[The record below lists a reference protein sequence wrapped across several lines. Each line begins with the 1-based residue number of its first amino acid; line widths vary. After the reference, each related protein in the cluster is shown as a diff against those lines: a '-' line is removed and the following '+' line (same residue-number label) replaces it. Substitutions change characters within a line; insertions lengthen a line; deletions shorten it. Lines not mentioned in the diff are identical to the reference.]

1 MARQEVNIGVEGNDG
16 TGDSIR
22 ESFRKSN
29 ENFSE
34 LYAVFGQGGTINF
47 TALAD
52 TPNELTANTIP
63 LVNDAGTAIGLAT
76 LASNAALG
84 GGATDTI
91 TFSYNVAGKL
101 IISTAFTSMSDDL
114 TPSLGGPM
122 SAVGNPIANVSVSEA
137 AAALYASSHGDNSV
151 TIDDLVINK
160 GYADNRYIIN
170 DTTGTTPVRI
180 ADEPATVTQYTLTV
194 NRYLN
199 NNLEVLSHGY
209 DTSINGTAYK
219 FKAEDTDPSGLV
231 SGTVYYIRRVDAN
244 NFTLHTSAASAAD
257 ANLDV
262 ANATK
267 LAVSGTIAAADV
279 HTLVDNTYD
288 STLYGNFLKDVALPR
303 KSIVRRQ
310 GDDMT
315 GALYLNDHPGELA
328 GAGKPNGN
336 EDMQAATKYYVDN
349 TAYSSSTNLFVSTT
363 GDDRMISVPS
373 GKEGTALTYAYKT
386 IGAAM
391 KRADE
396 LIKASSPATADTSP
410 YKQIITKDSGSSF
423 AEVTVADVVSPVFE
437 QTRLIIEQNK
447 NFIIKELTGFLKFT
461 YPTFVYDIE
470 LCERDSGLILD
481 SIALDINRGLN
492 ANTLTRAAAERYY
505 SSASARKAITTQL
518 TQTLASITFKKNL
531 VTALL
536 QQDLYNEKT
545 VASVTIASPAV
556 VGTSTTHGL
565 VDKNQVTF
573 VVSAGMT
580 QINNVTAFV
589 KVLTDQTFELFT
601 DETLTTP
608 YDTSSGFSVFTTGK
622 VGVIY
627 QTEVDRWTNAG
638 GDGDTTARVAVGA
651 KFDLITNIV
660 TNGISSGS
668 DEVFGSNYKVVLN
681 NGSLNYVDQGIS
693 TNNDLL
699 PGKIITGSLSKAIA
713 KIVSITSNDSSN
725 GNNDTIQV
733 QLLTPKDFEIGE
745 SILYGNTSRSKQIAV
760 MIESGVYEED
770 YPIRVPAN
778 VSLKGDDYRRVIIK
792 PKNRVSQSTWANTYF
807 YRDTEFDGLSTA
819 VTGTPFF
826 NQSNVKQGYFG
837 YHYLI
842 DADKPLAIGTAI
854 TNTGNYTT
862 AAEIIRLNKA
872 FIQEEVIAYITA
884 NAPSI
889 TYTESVWRTRVD
901 LILKAISLD
910 MTLDT
915 NYNAI
920 ARGLYYQQTAQ
931 AVAVAA
937 NKEATISSIRYIGYL
952 VRNLAA
958 VKLSPE
964 GIARLDDAINEII
977 DIITNG
983 AVNTDT
989 GANTLVFSYP
999 TNSAGADVDV
1009 DATKARKQL
1018 QGNTLFLQAEL
1029 VAWITAN
1036 YGSLSYDSTR
1046 FKHEVERALNAVSYD
1061 IQYGGN
1067 SASRDVANSWYIGA
1081 TEQWTT
1087 TSAQRTA
1094 FAAAFNQLS
1103 TIGEVV
1109 LVDNIV
1115 SNLQSGVVQN
1125 VSLEGASTSEQ
1136 AEFSGLLQVMEDVIT
1151 ANSVSGLPSETLPS
1165 VTWSASQFTTART
1178 AILSATAATQD
1189 STIVFV
1195 DDNFVNFTYNATK
1208 CRRDVGL
1215 IVDSIQKDLTRG
1227 GAEFVTAAAGEYYYN
1242 YISRWASAGFLGQ
1255 EAITRDA
1262 ITKVGAVANL
1272 LMAGTYASGSI
1283 LQNQSAAGYAPPVL
1297 TGGTGESGTGTIAIN
1312 LIGRITYAFNI
1323 DYNPPKR
1330 NDAMDMFLMN
1340 DSTIITNVSAQGH
1353 GGFMC
1358 VLDPEGQILTKSPY
1372 IFACSSFSKSE
1383 NKKTFAGGMYIDAYV
1398 ANLPVY
1404 VPETID
1410 PGASLGGSQNGKINN
1425 FTLWVRSLPG
1435 QGLFLR
1441 APLLPCP
1448 FYVEGRRYQ
1457 INAISDYDSG
1467 NGWCK
1472 VYLDADSNSN
1482 TGYDQTQFADGL
1494 YNRDLFFQTS
1504 GNRSL
1509 LAQNFTQINDMGY
1522 GLICNNGAV
1531 SEQVSTF
1538 TYYNQVAFYA
1548 YNGSEIRALNC
1559 SNGYGNFGLVAEG
1572 ADPNEIPDQVTLQDK
1587 TEQPAKVV
1595 TTTTTPNATGDTS
1608 IYVTDLLTAP
1618 LNNSHI
1624 TIAHGGS
1631 TGTFNYQVQTVANV
1645 SDVAQNGNIGEFG
1658 STMVTGVTSVTSISA
1673 ADAARTAGTYNNVQ
1687 GTGGSVKLIAGLKWW
1702 TNPVEVRMQTDH
1714 RLRDGSKIVIA
1725 GIIGTTELNGNTY
1738 YSKRVTYNDGLNT
1751 PDNTIQLYTDEAL
1764 TTTVNGTGFTAYTGA
1779 GTVTGGGAS
1788 FNITINGS
1796 GAAAVVP
1803 NRPGQNYLDTQTITI
1818 LDSQLG
1824 SGGGASL
1831 TFNVVSF
1838 ASSTGPGLINNI
1850 LYKLDLVVDSA
1861 QSADFFGTIR
1871 ATVAD
1876 GTLIKFR
1883 NHKSHIINGVTDP
1896 ATLNVR
1902 PNTAINFD
1910 ESDTATYRSI
1920 DFQTTDPYGQAVSAN
1935 SIFTTLDSG
1944 YATLDITTN
1953 ILNLEGFGDAQGAT
1967 IIAINQLTN
1976 SSDITRIARDIAGLQ
1991 PGEAGYAGGMIFT
2004 HNGKTHQVT
2013 NYESDST
2020 VAYITIADVAGTNIN
2035 ASYSGTGLNSAF
2047 STSAGELIKLG
2058 INSGATAELTVS
2070 ISLVRATGHDFT
2082 NVGTGSF
2089 NDSNYPNIILGKAE
2103 NTLAEFYTA
2112 AASATA
2118 AQVWERR
2125 KGRVFFVSTDQ
2136 YGFFRVGKFF
2146 SVDQATGLITFSG
2159 EIGLSNANALGFT
2172 KGVTINEFSA
2182 DETMADESGS
2192 AVPTEKSVV
2201 AYLNRR
2207 LGGTTTGSQIAASP
2221 GGNRLGI
2228 GYVPLNGAWPMEG
2241 TLQMGTNLVTGVANP
2256 GSDGT
2261 AATNK
2266 NYVDG
2271 RVTEFDTLADLRS
2284 VENNNQARDD
2294 LLVATGKKRIYVSPP
2309 SGGTWAIGNTI
2320 QLVGNAAINGTIV
2333 DIETTTDQIIGTLGN
2348 SYSVSIVTY
2357 TVGAGVFAT
2366 GNSLTNL
2373 SATATVLT
2381 TPMDEWANALEAT
2394 ASDINITAT
2403 RTATQTEINLQIAP
2417 NSIINADVNASA
2429 AIVQSKLAM
2438 TSADTFDEDNATTG
2452 WAGSA
2457 TKVQADLGLAKFSD
2471 ENFETTSGYVRI
2483 KAGGIAAAELANIG
2497 TGNVLGRTTA
2507 GTGAVEEITF
2517 TNVLLA
2523 GGGIVDGDFTNTIV
2537 SSDAGF
2543 PGSTLIKLSAG
2554 VYGIAAVSTSST
2566 GDTMVRRKTSG
2577 AVQANSFIIGGTDT
2591 YEILSE
2597 SSGTLTLKT
2606 PAQGTILTATGGSVS
2621 PSVTYPVVNIPGN
2634 VDIGA
2639 TGITTQSVFQAGSS
2653 YAANSFAAVDWTYTN
2668 FIEANGERDANGTG
2682 IGLGAGTGFAG
2693 AAADVIQVVTGGA
2706 VRIKVDSTTTT
2717 INNGLTVAGAT
2728 VLNGNTTIG
2737 NAGTDTVTITGR
2749 VNANI
2754 LPNADNTIN
2763 LGQGGGTPLKFN
2775 TVYATTFSGT
2785 ATTARYADLAEKY
2798 LADEAYEPGTVVV
2811 LGGTEEI
2818 TVTSTKDDHRVVGV
2832 VSTNPAYLMNSELE
2846 GQHPTDV
2853 AMTGRVPCK
2862 VIGIVVKGDMLV
2874 ASAVPGYAIVNNDPK
2889 PGSIIGKSLENKPD
2903 SGKSTIEI
2911 IVGKI

>member
-52 TPNELTANTIP
+52 TPDELTPNTIP
-63 LVNDAGTAIGLAT
+63 LVNDAGTSVQLAT

-84 GGATDTI
+84 GGASDTI
-91 TFSYNVAGKL
+91 VFSYNIAGKL
-101 IISTAFTSMSDDL
+101 IISTAFTEMSDDL
-114 TPSLGGPM
+114 TPTLGGPM
-122 SAVGNPIANVSVSEA
+122 SANGSPIAKVTVSDA
-137 AAALYASSHGDNSV
+137 AAALYASSHGDATV

-160 GYADNRYIIN
+160 GYADQRYIIS
-170 DTTGTTPVRI
+170 DSTGTTPVRI
-180 ADEPATVTQYTLTV
+180 ADEPATVTQYTLTI

-219 FKAEDTDPSGLV
+219 FNAEDAAPSGLTT
-231 SGTVYYIRRVDAN
+231 GTTYYIRRVDAN
-244 NFTLHTSAASAAD
+244 NFTLHTSAASAA
-257 ANLDV
+257 ASNLDV
-262 ANATK
+262 SNLTK
-267 LAVSGTIAAADV
+267 VAVSGTIAVTDV
-279 HTLVDNTYD
+279 HTLVDVTYD
-288 STLYGNFLKDVALPR
+288 STLAGNFLDNVALPR

-310 GDDMT
+310 GDEMT
-315 GALYLNDHPGELA
+315 GELYLHDHPGELA
-328 GAGKPNGN
+328 GAGKPNGD

-363 GDDRMISVPS
+363 GDDRMISVPP
-373 GKEGTALTYAYKT
+373 GKEGTALTYAYRT

-391 KRADE
+391 ARADE

-518 TQTLASITFKKNL
+518 TQTLASISFKKDL

-545 VASVTIASPAV
+545 VASITIASPAV
-556 VGTSTTHGL
+556 VGTSTNHGL
-565 VDKNQVTF
+565 ADKNQVTF
-573 VVSAGMT
+573 VVSGGMT
-580 QINNVTAFV
+580 EINNKTAYV

-601 DETLTTP
+601 DEALLVPFSTT
-608 YDTSSGFSVFTTGK
+608 SGYSAFTTGK
-622 VGVIY
+622 TGVIY

-638 GDGDTTARVAVGA
+638 GDGDSTARVAVGA
-651 KFDLITNIV
+651 KFDLITNII
-660 TNGISSGS
+660 TNGINSGS
-668 DEVFGSNYKVVLN
+668 DEVFGSNYKVVVN

-699 PGKIITGSLSKAIA
+699 PGKIITGSLSGAVG
-713 KIVSITSNDSSN
+713 KIVSLTSNDSGN
-725 GNNDTIQV
+725 GNNDTIQI
-733 QLLTPKDFEIGE
+733 QLLLPKDFEVGE
-745 SILYGNTSRSKQIAV
+745 SILYGNTSRSKQITV

-770 YPIRVPAN
+770 YPLRVPAN
-778 VSLKGDDYRRVIIK
+778 VSVKGDDYRRVIVR
-792 PKNRVSQSTWANTYF
+792 PKNRASQSVWANTYF

-819 VTGTPFF
+819 VTGTPFY

-837 YHYLI
+837 YHYLV
-842 DADKPLAIGTAI
+842 DADRPVSIGPTI
-854 TNTGNYTT
+854 TNVGSYTT

-872 FIQEEVIAYITA
+872 FIQEEVISYITA
-884 NAPSI
+884 NAPNI
-889 TYTESVWRTRVD
+889 TYTESVWRTRTD
-901 LILKAISLD
+901 LILNAIAND
-910 MTLDT
+910 MALNT

-920 ARGLYYQQTAQ
+920 ERGLHYQQTAQ
-931 AVAVAA
+931 AIAVGA

-952 VRNLAA
+952 VRQLSN

-964 GIARLDDAINEII
+964 GIARLDDSINEII
-977 DIITNG
+977 DIISNGTTN
-983 AVNTDT
+983 T
-989 GANTLVFSYP
+989 GTSANTIEFDYP
-999 TNSAGADVDV
+999 ITSAGVDVDV

-1018 QGNTLFLQAEL
+1018 QANNLFLQAEIAQWVTSNHAGAAL
-1029 VAWITAN
+1029 
-1036 YGSLSYDSTR
+1036 DSTR
-1046 FKHEVERALNAVSYD
+1046 LKFEIGRAIDATSYD

-1067 SASRDVANSWYIGA
+1067 SAVRKVAQSWYNGA

-1087 TSAQRTA
+1087 DAAQRTA
-1094 FAAAFNQLS
+1094 VTGALNYLS

-1115 SNLQSGVVQN
+1115 ANLQSGVVQN
-1125 VSLEGASTSEQ
+1125 TTLEAASTSEQ
-1136 AEFSGLLQVMEDVIT
+1136 AEFSSLLQVMEDVVT
-1151 ANSVSGLPSETLPS
+1151 ANSTSGLPSETLPS
-1165 VTWSASQFTTART
+1165 VTWAASQFTAART
-1178 AILSATAATQD
+1178 AIISEIATIQN
-1189 STIVFV
+1189 STITFV

-1215 IVDSIQKDLTRG
+1215 IVDSIQKDLIRG

-1283 LQNQSAAGYAPPVL
+1283 LQNQAAAGYAPPVL
-1297 TGGTGESGTGTIAIN
+1297 TGGAGESGTGSIATN
-1312 LIGRITYAFNI
+1312 LIGRITYAFNNN
-1323 DYNPPKR
+1323 YNPPKR
-1330 NDAMDMFLMN
+1330 NDAMDLFLMN

-1372 IFACSSFSKSE
+1372 IFACSSFSKSQ

-1404 VPETID
+1404 IPTTID
-1410 PGASLGGSQNGKINN
+1410 PGAALGGSQNGKVNN
-1425 FTLWVRSLPG
+1425 FTLWIRSLPG
-1435 QGLFLR
+1435 EGLFLR

-1472 VYLDADSNSN
+1472 IYLDADSNSG
-1482 TGYDQTQFADGL
+1482 TGYDEAQFSDGL
-1494 YNRDLFFQTS
+1494 YAKDIFLQTS

-1509 LAQNFTQINDMGY
+1509 LAQNFTQINDLGY

-1538 TYYNQVAFYA
+1538 TYYNHAAFYA
-1548 YNGSEIRALNC
+1548 FNGSEIRALNC

-1572 ADPNEIPDQVTLQDK
+1572 SDPNEIPDQVTLQDK
-1587 TEQPAKVV
+1587 TEQPAKIV
-1595 TTTTTPNATGDTS
+1595 TTTTTPNAISETS
-1608 IYVTDLLTAP
+1608 IYITDVLVP
-1618 LNNSHI
+1618 PMNNSHI
-1624 TIAHGGS
+1624 TVAHGGA
-1631 TGTFNYQVQTVANV
+1631 TGTLNYLINTVSCL
-1645 SDVAQNGNIGEFG
+1645 SDISNDGNYGEFG
-1658 STMVTGVTSVTSISA
+1658 DTMVTGVTTVNTIGA
-1673 ADAARTAGTYNNVQ
+1673 ADAARTAGTYTNVQ
-1687 GTGGSVKLIAGLKWW
+1687 GTGGSVKVISGA
-1702 TNPVEVRMQTDH
+1702 TQANPVVVTTTADH

-1725 GIIGTTELNGNTY
+1725 SVSGMTELNTNTY
-1738 YSKRVTYNDGLNT
+1738 YSKRVTDT
-1751 PDNTIQLYTDEAL
+1751 TFQLYTDEAL
-1764 TTTVNGTGFTAYTGA
+1764 TTTVDGTGFTAYVSA

-1796 GAAAVVP
+1796 GAAAIVI
-1803 NRPGQNYLDTQTITI
+1803 NRPGENYLDSQTITV

-1838 ASSTGPGLINNI
+1838 ASATGPGLINNI
-1850 LYKLDLVVDSA
+1850 VYKLDIAVDSA
-1861 QSADFFGTIR
+1861 QAADFFGTIQ
-1871 ATVAD
+1871 ATISD
-1876 GTLIKFR
+1876 STLVKIR
-1883 NHKSHIINGVTDP
+1883 NVKSHIFNGITDP

-1910 ESDTATYRSI
+1910 ENDNVTYRSI
-1920 DFQTTDPYGQAVSAN
+1920 DFQNTDAYGVPVGAN
-1935 SIFTTLDSG
+1935 SIYTTLDTEFE
-1944 YATLDITTN
+1944 TLNITTN
-1953 ILNLEGFGDAQGAT
+1953 ILNLQGFGDAQGAT
-1967 IIAINQLTN
+1967 VIAINQLTN
-1976 SSDITRIARDIAGLQ
+1976 SSDITRITRDLAGLQ
-1991 PGEAGYAGGMIFT
+1991 PGDGGYAGGMIFT

-2020 VAYITIADVAGTNIN
+2020 VGYITIADIAGTNIN
-2035 ASYSGTGLNSAF
+2035 SSYAGTGINSAF
-2047 STSAGELIKLG
+2047 STSVGELIKLG
-2058 INSGATAELTVS
+2058 IVGASTAELTVS

-2082 NVGTGSF
+2082 NIGTGSF

-2103 NTLAEFYTA
+2103 NSLAEFYTS
-2112 AASATA
+2112 ASSSTA
-2118 AQVWERR
+2118 SQVWERR

-2207 LGGTTTGSQIAASP
+2207 LGGTVGGSQVAAAP
-2221 GGNRLGI
+2221 GGNRIGA
-2228 GYVPLNGAWPMEG
+2228 GYVPLDGAWPMEG

-2256 GSDGT
+2256 GTDGT

-2266 NYVDG
+2266 NYVDA
-2271 RVTEFDTLADLRS
+2271 RVGEFDTLEKLRS
-2284 VENNNQARDD
+2284 VEINNPAKDD
-2294 LLVATGKKRIYVSPP
+2294 LIVATGRKRIYISPP
-2309 SGGTWAIGNTI
+2309 SGGTWTAGDTI
-2320 QLVGNAAINGTIV
+2320 QLVGNAAINGTII
-2333 DIETTTDQIIGTLGN
+2333 DIETTTDQILGTVGN
-2348 SYSVSIVTY
+2348 SYSVSIVSY
-2357 TVGAGVFAT
+2357 TAVAGTFSL

-2373 SATATVLT
+2373 TATATVLT
-2381 TPMDEWANALEAT
+2381 EPMDEFSNGVEASG
-2394 ASDINITAT
+2394 SDINITAT
-2403 RTATQTEINLQIAP
+2403 RTASETEIDLQIAAGA
-2417 NSIINADVNASA
+2417 IINADVNASA
-2429 AIVQSKLAM
+2429 AIAQSKLSL

-2483 KAGGIAAAELANIG
+2483 KSGGIAVTELTTISSG
-2497 TGNVLGRTTA
+2497 SVLGRTTA
-2507 GTGAVEEITF
+2507 GIGNVQEITF
-2517 TNVLLA
+2517 ANALVA
-2523 GGGIVDGDFTNTIV
+2523 GGGLVDNDFTNTIT
-2537 SSDAGF
+2537 STDAGF
-2543 PGSTLIKLSAG
+2543 PGAVLVKLSSGNYG
-2554 VYGIAAVSTSST
+2554 VSTVSTSST
-2566 GDTMVRRKTSG
+2566 GDTIVRRKTSG
-2577 AVQANSFIIGGTDT
+2577 AIQANSFIIGGTDT

-2639 TGITTQSVFQAGSS
+2639 TGISTQSTFQAGSS
-2653 YAANSFAAVDWTYTN
+2653 YTANSFAAVDWTYTN
-2668 FIEANGERDANGTG
+2668 FIEANSERDATGTG

-2693 AAADVIQVVTGGA
+2693 AAADVIQVITGGA
-2706 VRIKVDSTTTT
+2706 VRVQVADATTT
-2717 INNGLTVAGAT
+2717 ITNNFAVE
-2728 VLNGNTTIG
+2728 GNTTLG
-2737 NAGTDTVTITGR
+2737 NGATDTVTITGR
-2749 VNANI
+2749 VNADI

-2763 LGQGGGTPLKFN
+2763 LGQAGGTPLKFN
-2775 TVYATTFSGT
+2775 TIYATTFSGT

-2798 LADEAYEPGTVVV
+2798 LADAVYEPGTVVV
-2811 LGGTEEI
+2811 LGGAEEI
-2818 TVTSTKDDHRVVGV
+2818 TIASVKDDHRVVGV
-2832 VSTNPAYLMNSELE
+2832 VSTNPAYLMNSELD
-2846 GQHPTDV
+2846 GNYPTDI
-2853 AMTGRVPCK
+2853 ALTGRVPCK
-2862 VIGIVVKGDMLV
+2862 VFGIIEKGDILV
-2874 ASAVPGYAIVNNDPK
+2874 ASAVPGYAVVNNNPR
-2889 PGSIIGKSLENKPD
+2889 PGTVIGKSLENKSD
-2903 SGKSTIEI
+2903 NGKNTIEI
-2911 IVGKI
+2911 IVGKV